1 MCCVCVCVCIKHYR
15 RKKIG
20 GKNSVDV
27 LKNIL
32 DLVDDMIND

>member
-1 MCCVCVCVCIKHYR
+1 MCVCVCVSNIIEE
-15 RKKIG
+15 KKIG